1 MDKKIHLADTSERI
15 RKKYRV
21 KEISVKQQKY
31 KKNQDNHSYSAAPQ
45 KSSAEKAKQSENYS
59 TYHNAH
65 KKNTVK
71 NDEAR
76 SHYSED
82 DNSAE
87 KEKYR
92 KQMQYTTFQ
101 QKAAEMSKKLSS
113 DIQVN
118 VETSKRQAAVSTYR
132 SEAPSQPKYSDKTK
146 EAAAVL
152 ANRLAGD
159 VLYNTHKA
167 AESNAPSNKPQNSPM
182 GNSTP
187 PKSQRV
193 VFYLNS
199 NQKEKARLTKP
210 NNEAIR
216 RFRRAAQNTDKGY
229 LKLDKAI
236 GKQYHKMYKYQEA
249 QRKLQ
254 KQAAKPHTS
263 AIEKAEKAL
272 YVGGK
277 IATAANKNTAGE
289 AAASLAAVPAELVA
303 KKAIEKASQKHSS
316 IGKMEKAAGA
326 VANLTASIDSQNS
339 IGSAVS
345 SSVTAVPK
353 YYISQKAGEAVK
365 KAATDHY
372 KNKLEKKREAL
383 RNKQQKAAEKAEY
396 LKKEQAKRQLKINV
410 YKSEHGVTSNG
421 STALQ
426 NLKAVFKSQQN
437 AAKAAAVAK
446 SSATVIA
453 AAGGAIIPIICIIV
467 VIIVIIALF
476 SWIIPHEENFYNEVD
491 NTWEPVMVETN
502 EEILKGYIKHI
513 QDYFDKKQ
521 LEILEVIDINFDGFT
536 PDKYDYAKVE
546 DRGGVLNFEE
556 RPKLTTEYTEHYI
569 EKQVQ
574 YQEITGYVP
583 GSQNSSGYPIWSET
597 KTKSGESGAIMR
609 TEYYKFDYDFGYEV
623 RTTSLDYDIARTY
636 LLCAIDIEAY
646 WNSQNIKDAGSGGKD
661 SVVTDDDEPLFS
673 CENGKFS
680 IHQDITD
687 EKMVLR
693 KKGAVVYEGSVYTYI
708 LSHPELF
715 EHVVSVSIPGS
726 DDSRTCG
733 TSSKWKNRTVT
744 EIISDE
750 QYVFN
755 NYIWNLYEYG
765 NQWIKLSD
773 DCDYEHIIAMAAIKK
788 WQEIEADG
796 FDSNTYTFEITD
808 EDLDYCLDN
817 LYEFYY
823 SYRTGRCRNNDCHK
837 YKSGDPPKVHYTC
850 NRANTHKHLIG
861 QVTNYELIG
870 GVDFALNK
878 ILKIP
883 KRSDYSSDEEYAK
896 AKSQFETDK
905 DIYNVYV
912 EYIYNEL
919 GTSTKIP
926 DYENDR
932 EAQYRLLRMHQAG
945 HGKKPSNPPTNI
957 RCSVRHEDISETITG
972 FDNTASSVAITQ
984 HSWEDITEHIFLD
997 ISWNAPAPEEYSKG
1011 KFVEITGYNVYAY
1024 DRSSGKKKLLTKS
1037 SGTSCSVDYMRGSYA
1052 PEIEYE
1058 TVDYDKGDG
1067 QTIQINQ
1074 IKSRYYPVY
1083 GLPEYT
1089 HIVVEA
1095 YNDGG
1100 KGPQSEPF
1108 YVAIK

>member
-31 KKNQDNHSYSAAPQ
+31 KKNQDDHSYSAAPQ

-76 SHYSED
+76 SHYSEE

-92 KQMQYTTFQ
+92 KQMQYTACQ
-101 QKAAEMSKKLSS
+101 QKASEISEKLSS
-113 DIQVN
+113 DIQEN
-118 VETSKRQAAVSTYR
+118 IQMSKRQASISSYE
-132 SEAPSQPKYSDKTK
+132 SEAPSKKQYDDKTK
-146 EAAAVL
+146 EAAAML
-152 ANRLAGD
+152 ANRIAGD
-159 VLYNTHKA
+159 VLRKTHITENNDSQTKSGTA
-167 AESNAPSNKPQNSPM
+167 S
-182 GNSTP
+182 
-187 PKSQRV
+187 KSQRV
-193 VFYLNS
+193 TFYLNS
-199 NQKEKARLTKP
+199 NQIEKARLTKP
-210 NNEAIR
+210 NSEAR
-216 RFRRAAQNTDKGY
+216 KRFNKAAENTYKERK
-229 LKLDKAI
+229 KLDVAI
-236 GKQYHKMYKYQEA
+236 DKENCKLKKYHKEEK
-249 QRKLQ
+249 KLE
-254 KQAAKPHTS
+254 KQASKHYTS
-263 AIEKAEKAL
+263 AFEKAENIL
-272 YVGGK
+272 YLEGK
-277 IATAANKNTAGE
+277 ISSAANKGSTGE
-289 AAASLAAVPAELVA
+289 SAAALSSAAAEIAL
-303 KKAIEKASQKHSS
+303 KKVVETAAQKHKS
-316 IGKMEKAAGA
+316 IGEMSRAAGA
-326 VANLTASIDSQNS
+326 VAELSSSIDNENS
-339 IGSAVS
+339 IGSATA

-353 YYISQKAGEAVK
+353 YYIAQKAADTVK
-365 KAATDHY
+365 KTSEKHY
-372 KNKLEKKREAL
+372 KDKLEKKREAL
-383 RNKQQKAAEKAEY
+383 RQKQKAAEHRIEE
-396 LKKEQAKRQLKINV
+396 LKKEQAKRQQKINI
-410 YKSEHGVTSNG
+410 YKSENGITSKNN
-421 STALQ
+421 TTLQ
-426 NLKAVFKSQQN
+426 NVKAVIKSQQN
-437 AAKAAAVAK
+437 AAKAAVVAR

-476 SWIIPHEENFYNEVD
+476 SWLMPHEETFYNEVD
-491 NTWEPVMVETN
+491 NTWEPVMVESN

-521 LEILEVIDINFDGFT
+521 LEILEVVDINFDGFT

-556 RPKLTTEYTEHYI
+556 RPTLTTEYTEHYI
-569 EKQVQ
+569 EKQIQ

-583 GSQNSSGYPIWSET
+583 GSQYSSGYPIWSET
-597 KTKSGESGAIMR
+597 KTISGESGAIMR
-609 TEYYKFDYDFGYEV
+609 TEYYKFDYDLGYEV

-646 WNSQNIKDAGSGGKD
+646 WNSQNIKDAEGGGKD
-661 SVVTDDDEPLFS
+661 SEEPDDDEPLFS

-680 IHQDITD
+680 THQDITD
-687 EKMVLR
+687 EKIVLR
-693 KKGAVVYEGSVYTYI
+693 KKGAVVYEGRALTYI
-708 LSHPELF
+708 LSHPGLF
-715 EHVVSVSIPGS
+715 AHVVTIRVPGS
-726 DDSRTCG
+726 DDSSIRTLG
-733 TSSKWKNRTVT
+733 SSSEWKNRTVT

-823 SYRTGRCRNNDCHK
+823 SYGPGRCRYNNCHK
-837 YKSGDPPKVHYTC
+837 YISGDPPKVHYTC
-850 NRANTHKHLIG
+850 NRAATHKHLIG
-861 QVTNYELIG
+861 QVTNLELIG
-870 GVDFALNK
+870 GIDFVLNK
-878 ILKIP
+878 VLKIP
-883 KRSDYSSDEEYAK
+883 KRADYSSDEEYAK

-905 DIYNVYV
+905 DIYKVYV

-957 RCSVRHEDISETITG
+957 RCSVRHEDISKTVTG
-972 FDNTASSVAITQ
+972 VDNTASSLVTTH

-997 ISWNAPAPEEYSKG
+997 ISWNPPAPEEYSKG

-1024 DRSSGKKKLLTKS
+1024 DRSSGKKKLLTKA
-1037 SGTSCSVDYMRGSYA
+1037 SGTSCSVDYMQGGIYSSA

-1067 QTIQINQ
+1067 QTIQIKQ
-1074 IKSRYYPVY
+1074 IKSRYYPVH
-1083 GLPEYT
+1083 GLPAYT
-1089 HIVVEA
+1089 HIIVEA
-1095 YNDGG
+1095 YNGG
-1100 KGPQSEPF
+1100 GTGPQSEPF